1 MGPVSI
7 CSLSMWCW
15 KVRRVSFK
23 LKFLLHKCHLGLR
36 QFFHMVWSIR
46 MFSRRQRRLRQ
57 GGQQG
62 SPWTEILSIC
72 SLFWLKRLLDYSNCG
87 SNTLVWSSTCGVTE
101 LKSLFVVFSLRV
113 KRPLQLLILLLVL
126 IEKKWQNCSVYLNL
140 ACHSFSFSPSSCCL
154 QPRRKQGIQ
163 YMAWGSFF
171 PRTSPRSSYTR
182 PACPQEN
189 VASMKAGNPGLFCS
203 WPGAVPGTW

>member
-1 MGPVSI
+1 MGLRRLPGKAFQFPQHPCIHAAFSVAESFPEFPWCLHPANFWFWFSNHMGPVSI

-46 MFSRRQRRLRQ
+46 MFSQRQRRLRQ
-57 GGQQG
+57 GRQQG
-62 SPWTEILSIC
+62 CPWTKILSIC

-87 SNTLVWSSTCGVTE
+87 SNTLVWSSNCGVTE

-113 KRPLQLLILLLVL
+113 KRALQLLILLLVL

-140 ACHSFSFSPSSCCL
+140 AWHSFSFSPSSCCL
-154 QPRRKQGIQ
+154 QLRRKQGIQ
-163 YMAWGSFF
+163 
-171 PRTSPRSSYTR
+171 
-182 PACPQEN
+182 
-189 VASMKAGNPGLFCS
+189 
-203 WPGAVPGTW
+203 